1 MFTRIVECQVKP
13 EKKDEFNQKL
23 RNDVLPILNRQPGF
37 VDLINLVHET
47 DRERQ
52 LALSFWNTKE
62 DAERY
67 HRENYNRIVEMI
79 KPYLKK
85 DPKVETFNVDI
96 STSHRIAAGK
106 AA

>member
-1 MFTRIVECQVKP
+1 MFTRIVECHVKP

-37 VDLINLVHET
+37 VDLISLVQDT

-67 HRENYNRIVEMI
+67 HREQYSRILEMI

-85 DPKVETFNVDI
+85 DPRVETFNVDT

>member
-1 MFTRIVECQVKP
+1 MFTRIVECHVKP

-37 VDLINLVHET
+37 VDLISLVQDT

-52 LALSFWNTKE
+52 VALSFWNTKE

-67 HRENYNRIVEMI
+67 HRENYNRILEMI

-85 DPKVETFNVDI
+85 DPKVETFNVDT
-96 STSHRIAAGK
+96 STGHRIAAGK